1 MKAVAARG
9 EAKNVGQH
17 DGAANRYNVDVAEEL
32 TFCDVA
38 PAEVDVLG
46 SIAKAHVM
54 AESGSCCVILVE
66 NGGVGL

>member
-32 TFCDVA
+32 TFSDVA
-38 PAEVDVLG
+38 PAEVDVF
-46 SIAKAHVM
+46 
-54 AESGSCCVILVE
+54 
-66 NGGVGL
+66 